1 VVSGTCGVVGWLSR
15 NDGEGRLNAGHSIY
29 MANDRAQAFYTA
41 LFCAAAVTAQYV
53 AGKATRDA
61 LFLTSLSYTELP
73 AMLMG
78 SAVCSIAL
86 VAGYGRW
93 AARFGSARLVPAS
106 FVCSALL
113 FAVEYATRS
122 AAPSVTAIAVYLHVS
137 AIAPLLASGFWLL
150 ASEGFDP
157 RTAKRRFGQIAGAGT
172 LGGLLGALIS
182 ERAAGMVGV
191 PAMLLILAA
200 FQVVAASLAA
210 RLAGII
216 VRREAAQDAAP
227 EAPAGDREST
237 PAYRSGLR
245 AIAEAPHLRRI
256 VALVVLGTTGAA
268 LVEYLFKAKAVE
280 TFGPGDHLLRFFAL
294 YYAGTS
300 LLTFLIQIL
309 SSRSVLQRFG
319 VALTTSAPSIA
330 LLAGGV
336 TSLAVPGLGG
346 VLVARAGESI
356 FRGSWFRAGYE
367 LLFTPLPPSEKR
379 AAKSAIDVA
388 FDRLGD
394 AFGGALVRLAVLL
407 VPAAQSSTILAMAAL
422 TSIGAIVVASRLNR
436 WYVRRLETSL
446 VARGSGLQI
455 ADSYETRRTVLL
467 EMKERQALGM
477 PSAADSDPLA
487 SVSLDPEVQDILW
500 LRSSDR
506 ERIVDVLSRP
516 EGLPPG
522 VVPYAIPLLGWDAV
536 SEHAV
541 FALRKVAEE
550 HIGQLTDA
558 LMDPNQSYAVRRRL
572 ARVFSVCVSQRAA
585 DGLLVALD
593 DERFDVRFQAAR
605 SLTAIVEK
613 NPLIR
618 IEPQRIYD
626 VVLREV
632 AVGRPVWESRR
643 LLGGALGDS
652 PLDESVRD
660 RAGQSL
666 GHVFTLLSLVLPRE
680 PLRIAF
686 RSLHSDDRQ
695 LRGTALEY
703 LDGVLP
709 PSIRQ
714 RLWPFLVSRRPV
726 QPAPDP
732 SRVLADLLRS
742 SRSVTLHRLSR
753 SNSSSPRS

>member
-1 VVSGTCGVVGWLSR
+1 MSDR
-15 NDGEGRLNAGHSIY
+15 P
-29 MANDRAQAFYTA
+29 NDRAQAFYTA
-41 LFCAAAVTAQYV
+41 TFCAAAVTAQYV

-61 LFLTSLSYTELP
+61 LFLTSLSYTDLP
-73 AMLMG
+73 AMLMV
-78 SAVCSIAL
+78 SAVCSMVL

-93 AARFGSARLVPAS
+93 ATRFGSARLVPAS
-106 FVCSALL
+106 FVVSALL
-113 FAVEYATRS
+113 FAVEYVMRT
-122 AAPSVTAIAVYLHVS
+122 AAPAVTAVTVYLHVS

-157 RTAKRRFGQIAGAGT
+157 RTAKRRFGQIGAAGT

-182 ERAAGMVGV
+182 ERAAGSVGV

-200 FQVVAASLAA
+200 FQLLAALLAA
-210 RLAGII
+210 RLGAIT
-216 VRREAAQDAAP
+216 VAREAARLSSPAAP
-227 EAPAGDREST
+227 AARPQPVQPR
-237 PAYRSGLR
+237 RSGHR
-245 AIAEAPHLRRI
+245 VIAEAPHLRRI
-256 VALVVLGTTGAA
+256 VGLVVLGTTGAA

-280 TFGPGDHLLRFFAL
+280 SFGPGDHLLRFFAM
-294 YYAGTS
+294 YYAATS
-300 LLTFLIQIL
+300 LLTFLIQVL

-330 LLAGGV
+330 LLAGGAA
-336 TSLAVPGLGG
+336 SLAAPGLAG

-367 LLFTPLPPSEKR
+367 LLFTPLPASEKR
-379 AAKSAIDVA
+379 AAKSVIDVA

-394 AFGGALVRLAVLL
+394 AVGGALVRLAILF
-407 VPAAQSSTILAMAAL
+407 VPASQSSAILAVAL
-422 TSIGAIVVASRLNR
+422 GTSIGAIVVASRLNR
-436 WYVRRLETSL
+436 WYLHTLETSL
-446 VARGSGLQI
+446 VARGSGLDVSDPY
-455 ADSYETRRTVLL
+455 ATRRTVLL
-467 EMKERQALGM
+467 AMKARH
-477 PSAADSDPLA
+477 AAAAQTPQSGRLA
-487 SVSLDPEVQDILW
+487 SVSIDPEVQDVLW
-500 LRSSDR
+500 LRSADR

-516 EGLPPG
+516 EGLQPG
-522 VVPYAIPLLGWDAV
+522 LVPYAIPLLGWDAV
-536 SEHAV
+536 SEHAL

-550 HIGQLTDA
+550 HIGQFTDA
-558 LMDPNQSYAVRRRL
+558 LIDPNQSCAVRRRL
-572 ARVFSVCVSQRAA
+572 ARAFSVCVSQRAA

-593 DERFDVRFQAAR
+593 DDRFEVRFQAAR
-605 SLTAIVEK
+605 SLTAIVDK
-613 NPLIR
+613 NRSIR
-618 IEPQRIYD
+618 IDRERIYD

-643 LLGGALGDS
+643 LLEGGIGDS
-652 PLDESVRD
+652 PADEFVRD

-714 RLWPFLVSRRPV
+714 RLSPFLVDRRPV
-726 QPAPDP
+726 RRAPASAGAVAQFGPF
-732 SRVLADLLRS
+732 SRDRRGV
-742 SRSVTLHRLSR
+742 RL
-753 SNSSSPRS
+753 

>member
-1 VVSGTCGVVGWLSR
+1 MSR
-15 NDGEGRLNAGHSIY
+15 AERGPS
-29 MANDRAQAFYTA
+29 DRAQAFYTA
-41 LFCAAAVTAQYV
+41 AFCAAAVTAQYV

-61 LFLTSLSYTELP
+61 LFLTSLSYTDLP

-78 SAVCSIAL
+78 SALCSMIL

-93 AARFGSARLVPAS
+93 ATRFGSARLVPAS
-106 FVCSALL
+106 FVVSALL
-113 FAVEYATRS
+113 FGVEYLTRT
-122 AAPSVTAIAVYLHVS
+122 AAPSVTAVAVYLHVS

-172 LGGLLGALIS
+172 LGGLCGALIS
-182 ERAAGMVGV
+182 ERAAGTVGV

-200 FQVVAASLAA
+200 FQVIAAVLVA

-216 VRREAAQDAAP
+216 VRREAAPMSMPAA
-227 EAPAGDREST
+227 AAAVQSAR
-237 PAYRSGLR
+237 AHRSGLR
-245 AIAEAPHLRRI
+245 VIAEAPHLRRI

-268 LVEYLFKAKAVE
+268 LAEYLFKAKAVE
-280 TFGPGDHLLRFFAL
+280 TFGPGDHLLRFFAI
-294 YYAGTS
+294 YYAATS
-300 LLTFLIQIL
+300 VLTFVIQVL

-336 TSLAVPGLGG
+336 ATVAAPGLGG
-346 VLVARAGESI
+346 VLVARAGEAI

-367 LLFTPLPPSEKR
+367 LLFTPLPPGEKR
-379 AAKSAIDVA
+379 AAKSVIDVA

-394 AFGGALVRLAVLL
+394 AFGGALVRLAILI
-407 VPAAQSSTILAMAAL
+407 VPAAQSSTILALAGL

-436 WYVRRLETSL
+436 WYVRTLERSL
-446 VARGSGLQI
+446 VARGGGLNV
-455 ADSYETRRTVLL
+455 ADTRDTRQTVLI
-467 EMKERQALGM
+467 EMRARQALGA
-477 PSAADSDPLA
+477 PAPDSEPLA
-487 SVSLDPEVQDILW
+487 SVSIDPEIQDVVW
-500 LRSSDR
+500 LRSTDR

-522 VVPYAIPLLGWDAV
+522 LVPYAISLLEWEAV

-558 LMDPNQSYAVRRRL
+558 LIDPNQTYAVRRRL

-585 DGLLVALD
+585 DGLFDALD
-593 DERFDVRFQAAR
+593 DDRFDVRFQAAR

-618 IEPQRIYD
+618 INAPRIYD

-643 LLGGALGDS
+643 MLEGSVGDS
-652 PLDESVRD
+652 PLDEFARD

-686 RSLHSDDRQ
+686 RSLHSEDRH

-703 LDGVLP
+703 LEGVLP
-709 PSIRQ
+709 PEIRQ
-714 RLWPFLVSRRPV
+714 RLWPFVVNRPM
-726 QPAPDP
+726 QPARSS
-732 SRVLADLLRS
+732 SRMMADLLRS
-742 SRSVTLHRLSR
+742 SRSVTPHRFVRPS
-753 SNSSSPRS
+753 

>member
-1 VVSGTCGVVGWLSR
+1 
-15 NDGEGRLNAGHSIY
+15 
-29 MANDRAQAFYTA
+29 MAETRNDRAQAFYTA
-41 LFCAAAVTAQYV
+41 MFCAAAVTAQYV

-73 AMLMG
+73 AMLIG
-78 SAVCSIAL
+78 SAVCSIVL
-86 VAGYGRW
+86 VAGYGRC
-93 AARFGSARLVPAS
+93 ATRFGSARLVPAS
-106 FVCSALL
+106 FVISAGL
-113 FAVEYATRS
+113 FAIEYVTRT
-122 AAPSVTAIAVYLHVS
+122 AAPAVTAAAVYLHVS
-137 AIAPLLASGFWLL
+137 AIAPLLGSGFWLL

-200 FQVVAASLAA
+200 FQIVAAFLAA

-216 VRREAAQDAAP
+216 VRREAAGVPVAERSSGPQPVGQAP
-227 EAPAGDREST
+227 
-237 PAYRSGLR
+237 RSGLR
-245 AIAEAPHLRRI
+245 VIAEAPHLRRI
-256 VALVVLGTTGAA
+256 AALVVLGTTGAA
-268 LVEYLFKAKAVE
+268 LLEYLFKAKAVE
-280 TFGPGDHLLRFFAL
+280 TFGPGDHLLRFFAI
-294 YYAGTS
+294 YYAATS
-300 LLTFLIQIL
+300 LLTFVIQVL

-330 LLAGGV
+330 VLAGGIA
-336 TSLAVPGLGG
+336 SLAAPGLGG
-346 VLVARAGESI
+346 ALVARAGESI

-367 LLFTPLPPSEKR
+367 LLFTPLPAREKR
-379 AAKSAIDVA
+379 VAKSVIDVA

-394 AFGGALVRLAVLL
+394 AFGGALVRLAIVV
-407 VPAAQSSTILAMAAL
+407 VPAAQSSTILAMACVA
-422 TSIGAIVVASRLNR
+422 SIGAIVVASRLNR
-436 WYVRRLETSL
+436 WYVRTLETSL
-446 VARGSGLQI
+446 VARGGGLNVPDTHQ
-455 ADSYETRRTVLL
+455 TLRTVLL
-467 EMKERQALGM
+467 EVKARQAL
-477 PSAADSDPLA
+477 AAPIAESDPLP

-516 EGLPPG
+516 EGLQPG
-522 VVPYAIPLLGWDAV
+522 AVPYVIPLLGWDAV

-558 LMDPNQSYAVRRRL
+558 LVDPNQSYAVRRRL

-593 DERFDVRFQAAR
+593 DDRFDVRFQAAR
-605 SLTAIVEK
+605 SLTAIIEK

-618 IEPQRIYD
+618 VHRERIYD

-632 AVGRPVWESRR
+632 AVSRPVWESRR
-643 LLGGALGDS
+643 LLEGAPGDS
-652 PLDESVRD
+652 PLDEFVRD

-686 RSLHSDDRQ
+686 RSLHSEDRH

-703 LDGVLP
+703 LEGVLP
-709 PSIRQ
+709 PEIRQ
-714 RLWPFLVSRRPV
+714 RLWPFLVNRRPV
-726 QPAPDP
+726 QPAPAP
-732 SRVLADLLRS
+732 ARVMADLLRS
-742 SRSVTLHRLSR
+742 SGSVTLHRFVR
-753 SNSSSPRS
+753 GSS

>member
-1 VVSGTCGVVGWLSR
+1 MSR
-15 NDGEGRLNAGHSIY
+15 AETRP
-29 MANDRAQAFYTA
+29 NDRAQTFYTA
-41 LFCAAAVTAQYV
+41 AFCAAAVTAQYV

-61 LFLTSLSYTELP
+61 LFLTSLSYTDLP

-78 SAVCSIAL
+78 SAVCSMIL

-93 AARFGSARLVPAS
+93 ATRFGSARLVPAS
-106 FVCSALL
+106 FVVSAVL
-113 FAVEYATRS
+113 FAIEYITRT
-122 AAPSVTAIAVYLHVS
+122 AAPAVTAVAVYLHVS

-172 LGGLLGALIS
+172 LGGLCGALIS
-182 ERAAGMVGV
+182 ERAAGTVGV

-200 FQVVAASLAA
+200 FQAIAALLVT
-210 RLAGII
+210 RLARII
-216 VRREAAQDAAP
+216 VRREANPAASSP
-227 EAPAGDREST
+227 ASTAPQSAR
-237 PAYRSGLR
+237 AHRSGLQV
-245 AIAEAPHLRRI
+245 IAEAPHLRRI
-256 VALVVLGTTGAA
+256 VALVVFGTTGAA

-280 TFGPGDHLLRFFAL
+280 TFGPGDHLLRFFAI
-294 YYAGTS
+294 YYAATS
-300 LLTFLIQIL
+300 LLTFVIQVL

-336 TSLAVPGLGG
+336 ATLVVPGLGG
-346 VLVARAGESI
+346 VLVARAGEAI

-367 LLFTPLPPSEKR
+367 LLFTPLPPGEKR
-379 AAKSAIDVA
+379 AAKSVIDVA

-394 AFGGALVRLAVLL
+394 AFGGALVRLAILI
-407 VPAAQSSTILAMAAL
+407 VPAAQSSTILAMASV

-436 WYVRRLETSL
+436 WYVRTLETSL
-446 VARGSGLQI
+446 VARGGGLNV
-455 ADSYETRRTVLL
+455 ADTHRTRQTVLI
-467 EMKERQALGM
+467 EMRARQALGA
-477 PSAADSDPLA
+477 PVPDSEPLA
-487 SVSLDPEVQDILW
+487 SVSIDPDVQDVLW
-500 LRSSDR
+500 LRSTDR

-516 EGLPPG
+516 EGLQPG
-522 VVPYAIPLLGWDAV
+522 LVPYAISLLEWEAV

-558 LMDPNQSYAVRRRL
+558 LIDPNQSYAVRRRL

-585 DGLLVALD
+585 DGLFDALD
-593 DERFDVRFQAAR
+593 DDRFDVRFQAAR
-605 SLTAIVEK
+605 SLTAIIEK

-618 IEPQRIYD
+618 INAERIYD

-643 LLGGALGDS
+643 LLEGSVGDS
-652 PLDESVRD
+652 PLDEFVRD

-686 RSLHSDDRQ
+686 RSLHSEDRH

-703 LDGVLP
+703 LEGVLP
-709 PSIRQ
+709 PEIRQ
-714 RLWPFLVSRRPV
+714 RLWPFVVNRRPM
-726 QPAPDP
+726 QPAPSP
-732 SRVLADLLRS
+732 SRVMADLLRS
-742 SRSVTLHRLSR
+742 SRSVTLHRFVRPS
-753 SNSSSPRS
+753 

>member
-1 VVSGTCGVVGWLSR
+1 MSR
-15 NDGEGRLNAGHSIY
+15 AERGPS
-29 MANDRAQAFYTA
+29 DRAQAFYTA
-41 LFCAAAVTAQYV
+41 AFCAAAVTAQYV

-61 LFLTSLSYTELP
+61 LFLTSLSYTDLP

-78 SAVCSIAL
+78 SALCSMIL

-93 AARFGSARLVPAS
+93 ATRFGSARLVPAS
-106 FVCSALL
+106 FVVSALL
-113 FAVEYATRS
+113 FGVEYLTRT
-122 AAPSVTAIAVYLHVS
+122 AAPSVTAVAVYLHVS

-172 LGGLLGALIS
+172 LGGLCGALIS
-182 ERAAGMVGV
+182 ERAAGTVGV

-200 FQVVAASLAA
+200 FQVIAAVLVA

-216 VRREAAQDAAP
+216 VRREAAPMSMPAA
-227 EAPAGDREST
+227 AAAVQSAR
-237 PAYRSGLR
+237 AHRSGLR
-245 AIAEAPHLRRI
+245 VIAEAPHLRRI

-280 TFGPGDHLLRFFAL
+280 TFGPGDHLLRFFAI
-294 YYAGTS
+294 YYAATS
-300 LLTFLIQIL
+300 VLTFVIQVL

-336 TSLAVPGLGG
+336 ATVAAPGLGG
-346 VLVARAGESI
+346 VLVARAGEAI

-367 LLFTPLPPSEKR
+367 LLFTPLPPGEKR
-379 AAKSAIDVA
+379 AAKSVIDVA

-394 AFGGALVRLAVLL
+394 AFGGALVRLAILI
-407 VPAAQSSTILAMAAL
+407 VPAAQSSTILALAGL

-436 WYVRRLETSL
+436 WYVRTLERSL
-446 VARGSGLQI
+446 VARGGGLNV
-455 ADSYETRRTVLL
+455 ADTRDTRQTVLI
-467 EMKERQALGM
+467 EMRARQALGA
-477 PSAADSDPLA
+477 PAPDSEPLA
-487 SVSLDPEVQDILW
+487 SVSIDPEIQDVVW
-500 LRSSDR
+500 LRSTDR

-522 VVPYAIPLLGWDAV
+522 LVPYAISLLEWEAV

-558 LMDPNQSYAVRRRL
+558 LIDPNQTYAVRRRL

-585 DGLLVALD
+585 DGLFDALD
-593 DERFDVRFQAAR
+593 DDRFDVRFQAAR

-618 IEPQRIYD
+618 INAPRIYD

-643 LLGGALGDS
+643 MLEGSVGDS
-652 PLDESVRD
+652 PLDEFARD

-686 RSLHSDDRQ
+686 RSLHSEDRH

-703 LDGVLP
+703 LEGVLP
-709 PSIRQ
+709 PEIRQ
-714 RLWPFLVSRRPV
+714 RLWPFVVNRPM
-726 QPAPDP
+726 QPARSS
-732 SRVLADLLRS
+732 SRMMADLLRS
-742 SRSVTLHRLSR
+742 SRSVTPHRFVRPS
-753 SNSSSPRS
+753 